1 MQSSVEQFNELK
13 NLPLTFLDNIK
24 KTEFPKHY
32 LFQELNKNLYS
43 PSQVLKISKIDL
55 DANIKSHKDIAK

>member
-13 NLPLTFLDNIK
+13 NLPPTFLDNIK
-24 KTEFPKHY
+24 KTEFPKHN